1 MESWEVAGY
10 VIAEVQVTNPE
21 RYAEYREQVNAS
33 IAAYGGRFLVRGGK
47 SEALEGDAPRGRLVI
62 AEFESY
68 EQARAWYDSPENAGP
83 MKLRHQASIGRLL
96 LVEGC

>member
-1 MESWEVAGY
+1 MAGY
-10 VIAEVQVTNPE
+10 IIAEVQVTDPE

-47 SEALEGDAPRGRLVI
+47 SEALEGDAPRGRLVV

-68 EQARAWYDSPENAGP
+68 EQARAWYHSSENAGP
-83 MKLRHQASIGRLL
+83 MKLRHEASIGRLL